1 MNMIKKAAKGFTL
14 IELMIVIAIIAI
26 LAAIAIPQI
35 FKYRQNANRAKC
47 IGNMRQIQ
55 NAVEAQ
61 RSIDTSSLANTAAYV
76 DSSGAGKGY
85 FTAWPSCPECNQ
97 AYSLDGVNSA
107 TWIPTCPGASSSD
120 CVGHS
125 LVPAAAASN
134 PNPNP
139 GS

>member
-47 IGNMRQIQ
+47 IGNMKQIQ

-61 RSIDTSSLANTAAYV
+61 RSIDTSSLNNTAIYV

-85 FTAWPSCPECNQ
+85 FTAWPTCPQCTA
-97 AYSLDGVNSA
+97 AYGLDGVNSA
-107 TWIPTCPGASSSD
+107 TWMPKCPGVEGNTE
-120 CVGHS
+120 CVGHT
-125 LVPAAAASN
+125 LVPAAAAPAPAPQS
-134 PNPNP
+134 
-139 GS
+139 

>member
-47 IGNMRQIQ
+47 IGNMKQIQ

-61 RSIDTSSLANTAAYV
+61 RSIDTSSLNNTAIYV

-85 FTAWPSCPECNQ
+85 FTAWPTCPQCESD
-97 AYSLDGVNSA
+97 YGLDGVDSA
-107 TWIPTCPGASSSD
+107 TWMPKCPGLASSD
-120 CVGHS
+120 NPVAECAGHK
-125 LVPAAAASN
+125 LAL
-134 PNPNP
+134 
-139 GS
+139 